1 MRYTQHEREVN
12 VMKQKYHLVS
22 FSGGKDSTAM
32 LLHMMEL
39 EMQINEV
46 LYCDT
51 GMEFPAMERHI
62 EKINKVVEDAGI
74 KFVTLKSE
82 KSFKYYMLE
91 HEVKR
96 KKPLPGNPKG
106 YSWPGSKSRWCTSK
120 LKQDLLVKYKTD
132 LKEKYEVIEY
142 VGIASDEQ
150 YRLDRES
157 NKKHE
162 HPLVDWN
169 WTEDDALK
177 YCYEK
182 GYNWEG
188 LYEIFDRVSCWC
200 CPLQPIKDLKGLWKN
215 FPDLWEELTEMDNA
229 TFRNIRA
236 DYTVKELELRFK
248 FEEKRTQHGLTI
260 NPHTKDFR
268 TSWKETIELFRTGQI
283 DLKNF

>member
-1 MRYTQHEREVN
+1 
-12 VMKQKYHLVS
+12 MKQKYHLVS

-32 LLHMMEL
+32 LIHMMEL
-39 EMQINEV
+39 GMQIDEV

-51 GMEFPAMERHI
+51 WMEFPAMERHI
-62 EKINKVVEDAGI
+62 EKIKKVVEDAGI

-106 YSWPGSKSRWCTSK
+106 YSWAGSKSRWCTSK
-120 LKQDLLVKYKTD
+120 LKQDLLYKYKTD
-132 LKEKYEVIEY
+132 LNEKYDVIEY
-142 VGIASDEQ
+142 VGLAVDEQ
-150 YRLDRES
+150 YRLERES

-169 WTEDDALK
+169 WAEADALR

-182 GYNWEG
+182 GYDWEG

-200 CPLQPIKDLKGLWKN
+200 CPLQPLEDLKGLWKN
-215 FPDLWEELTEMDNA
+215 FPDLWEELKEMDNA

-236 DYTVKELELRFK
+236 DYSVEELELRFK
-248 FEEKRTQHGLTI
+248 FESKREDEGLTI
-260 NPHTKDFR
+260 NPKTKEFR
-268 TSWKETIELFRTGQI
+268 QEWKSLLDEFRKGKINLDTY
-283 DLKNF
+283 